1 MNIGRKGRDLATII
15 GIAFGFGMLLLAY
28 GIEGGN
34 FGSLVSSISPFLIVV
49 GGTLGAT
56 MVSFKMEDI
65 YNIPKLIGQ
74 AATEKVVPTKDL
86 LEMFITFSEKSRR
99 EGILSLENDI
109 EDLANIDP
117 LMYKGM
123 KLIIDG
129 TDPEVV
135 KHTITNDIFLYEQKR
150 RHEASIFEQAGGF
163 SPTMGIIGTVLG
175 LVNVLGRLASPEA
188 LGPAVALAFIATLY
202 GISFANLF
210 WLPIAN
216 KLKLNLANTKLQ
228 KELVLEAMISI
239 QQGENPSIMKD
250 KLEDYLN
257 EKEKKKLKQQ
267 ESPTV
272 ER

>member
-1 MNIGRKGRDLATII
+1 MGKKGRDLATIV
-15 GIAFGFGMLLLAY
+15 GIPFGLGMLLTAFL
-28 GIEGGN
+28 IEGGN
-34 FGSLVSSISPFLIVV
+34 PGALFGSISPFLIVI
-49 GGTLGAT
+49 GGTIGAV
-56 MVSFKMEDI
+56 MVSFKMEDVFS
-65 YNIPKLIGQ
+65 IPKLIGD
-74 AATEKVVPTKDL
+74 AMSEKVVPTKDL

-109 EDLANIDP
+109 EDLTSIDP
-117 LMYKGM
+117 LMFKGM

-135 KHTITNDIFLYEQKR
+135 KHTISNDIFLYELKR
-150 RHEASIFEQAGGF
+150 KHEASIFEQAGGF

-175 LVNVLGRLASPEA
+175 LINVLGRLSSPEA
-188 LGPAVALAFIATLY
+188 LGPAVSLAFIATLY
-202 GISFANLF
+202 GIGLANLF

-216 KLKLNLANTKLQ
+216 KLKLNLSHTKLQ

-257 EKEKKKLKQQ
+257 EKEKIKLKQQ
-267 ESPTV
+267 ESPTG

>member
-1 MNIGRKGRDLATII
+1 MGIGRKGRDLATII
-15 GIAFGFGMLLLAY
+15 GLPLGFVMIVLAFT
-28 GIEGGN
+28 IEGGN
-34 FGSLVSSISPFLIVV
+34 LISLIGSPTPFMVV
-49 GGTLGAT
+49 IGGTIGAT

-65 YNIPKLIGQ
+65 FSIPRFIVQ
-74 AATEKVVPTKDL
+74 AMSEKIVPTKDL

-109 EDLANIDP
+109 EDLTSIDP

-135 KHTITNDIFLYEQKR
+135 KHTISNDIYLYELKR

-175 LVNVLGRLASPEA
+175 LVNVLGRLSSPEA
-188 LGPAVALAFIATLY
+188 LGPAIALAFTATLW
-202 GISFANLF
+202 GISLANLF
-210 WLPIAN
+210 WLPISN
-216 KLKLNLANTKLQ
+216 KIKLNLSHTKLQ

-250 KLEDYLN
+250 KLEDFLN
-257 EKEKKKLKQQ
+257 EKEKMKLKQQ
-267 ESPTV
+267 ESPTG

>member
-1 MNIGRKGRDLATII
+1 MIVA
-15 GIAFGFGMLLLAY
+15 AY
-28 GIEGGN
+28 IIEGGN
-34 FGSLVSSISPFLIVV
+34 LASLIGLTPFMIVL
-49 GGTLGAT
+49 GGTIGAT
-56 MVSFKMEDI
+56 MVSFKMEDVF
-65 YNIPKLIGQ
+65 NIPRLIGQ
-74 AATEKVVPTKDL
+74 AMTEKILPTKDL

-109 EDLANIDP
+109 EDLSAIDP

-135 KHTITNDIFLYEQKR
+135 KHTISNDIYLYELKR
-150 RHEASIFEQAGGF
+150 RHESSIFEQAGGF

-175 LVNVLGRLASPEA
+175 LVNVLGRVTDPSS
-188 LGPAVALAFIATLY
+188 LGPAIALAFTATLW
-202 GISFANLF
+202 GISLANLF
-210 WLPIAN
+210 WLPIGN
-216 KLKLNLANTKLQ
+216 KIKLNLANTKQQ

-250 KLEDYLN
+250 KLEDFLN
-257 EKEKKKLKQQ
+257 EREKIKLKQQ
-267 ESPTV
+267 ETSTS

>member
-1 MNIGRKGRDLATII
+1 VNIGRKGRDLATII

-202 GISFANLF
+202 GISLANLF